1 MWRTG
6 ESGVWERADELHAIR
21 HRPFIS
27 PRIGSISLES
37 HPNLAGIIGMD
48 SRSYAVRWWTA
59 TVLAC
64 SSPRA
69 GCVGSGASL
78 CPEHWYSVSFNGT
91 FRSARETLAD
101 VQQRPAKTTS
111 RPSNKRRLPPGIQSN
126 QRLESRG
133 EAFPHTIVE
142 GASALHARVPAPTS
156 RKIISPEC
164 SSSRSRF
171 CSQGARVSPGTRQER
186 LGEQEFH
193 LGSVFQ
199 RLIRLITR
207 MRPNISFKRL
217 RGSTGQQR

>member
-1 MWRTG
+1 MGTRGRAARDPASPVYFRPDWQHKFGVASQSGRTHWDGHSIICCPLVDSQGFGLFIPTRRLRRVWWIACPGHWR
-6 ESGVWERADELHAIR
+6 
-21 HRPFIS
+21 
-27 PRIGSISLES
+27 
-37 HPNLAGIIGMD
+37 
-48 SRSYAVRWWTA
+48 
-59 TVLAC
+59 
-64 SSPRA
+64 
-69 GCVGSGASL
+69 
-78 CPEHWYSVSFNGT
+78 SVSFNGT
-91 FRSARETLAD
+91 FRSAWETLAD